1 MTWDNY
7 IGENLDALRGIG
19 EAQISEFVRHLRELR
34 QRGQRLWILGNGG
47 SASTASHAA
56 GDFGKTA
63 KRLQERPLNA
73 FALSEMVALQ
83 TAYSNDVSFEEGFAS
98 TLRDFSEQGD
108 AIWIISVSGSS
119 PNLLRAVEQARRDE
133 VKILS
138 VVGRKGSALSDASD
152 AGIVID
158 SLDYQV
164 VENIQLIL
172 MHWFTKELSAVD

>member
-1 MTWDNY
+1 MTWDDY
-7 IGENLDALRGIG
+7 IGENLDALRSIG
-19 EAQISEFVRHLRELR
+19 EDQISVFVRHLRELR
-34 QRGQRLWILGNGG
+34 QTGKRLWILGNGG

-63 KRLQERPLNA
+63 KRLDERPLNA

-98 TLRDFSEQGD
+98 TLRDFSEKGD

-119 PNLLRAVEQARRDE
+119 ANLLRAVEQARRDA

-138 VVGRKGSALSDASD
+138 VVGRKGKALSDASD
-152 AGIVID
+152 AGMVID
-158 SLDYQV
+158 SSDYQV

>member
-1 MTWDNY
+1 MTWDEY
-7 IGENLDALRGIG
+7 IRENLDALRGIS
-19 EAQISEFVRHLRELR
+19 EAEISSFTQHLRELR
-34 QRGQRLWILGNGG
+34 QRGKRLWILGNGG

-63 KRLQERPLNA
+63 KRLDERPLNA

-98 TLRDFSEQGD
+98 TLRDFSEEGD

-119 PNLLRAVEQARRDE
+119 PNLLRAVEQARRND
-133 VKILS
+133 VTILS
-138 VVGRKGSALSDASD
+138 VVGRRGYSLSEASD
-152 AGIVID
+152 VGIVID
-158 SLDYQV
+158 SSDYQV

-172 MHWFTKELSAVD
+172 MHWFTKELSAID

>member
-1 MTWDNY
+1 LTWDEY
-7 IGENLDALRGIG
+7 IGENLDALRGIS
-19 EAQISEFVRHLRELR
+19 EAQISEFVRNLRELR
-34 QRGQRLWILGNGG
+34 QTGKRLWILGNGG

-83 TAYSNDVSFEEGFAS
+83 TAYSNDVSFEEGFAR
-98 TLRDFSEQGD
+98 TLSDFSEKGD

-119 PNLLRAVEQARRDE
+119 PNLLRAVEQARRDH
-133 VKILS
+133 VKVLS
-138 VVGRKGSALSDASD
+138 VVGKTGKALSEASD
-152 AGIVID
+152 AGITIE
-158 SLDYQV
+158 SSDYQV

-172 MHWFTKELSAVD
+172 MHWFTKELSAID

>member
-1 MTWDNY
+1 MTWDEY
-7 IGENLDALRGIG
+7 IEENFEAIRGLGQAEVSAFVQHLRALRQK
-19 EAQISEFVRHLRELR
+19 EK
-34 QRGQRLWILGNGG
+34 RLWILGNGG

-63 KRLQERPLNA
+63 KRLDERPMNA

-98 TLRDFSEQGD
+98 TLRDFADAGD

-119 PNLLRAVEQARRDE
+119 PNLLRAFEQARRAD
-133 VKILS
+133 VTILS
-138 VVGRKGSALSDASD
+138 VVGERGKTLAEASD

-158 SLDYQV
+158 SSDYQV
-164 VENIQLIL
+164 VENVQLML
-172 MHWFTKELSAVD
+172 MHWFTKELSAID